1 MDLTVFVNRIYSK
14 ANFNQL
20 SNVKTGLHGQM
31 MEFQF
36 VLLGVEQALD
46 TKDVEALA
54 FLCSDLLRRDLR
66 GVTAACEL
74 FSMLQKEDLLSA
86 EDPSLLTELLTICGH
101 IKLIREHRLPP
112 ASSNVTSYR
121 KMLFELSE
129 EITQED
135 LKSIKFLLQKNL
147 PRSRLDET
155 TTMFKLLLEM
165 EKADELSHSN
175 LETLEKV
182 VGKINPK
189 LKSKISHYMKTQG
202 THSQETGESRTE
214 SVKLSMP
221 EQSLPTEQ
229 SPLVSHISHTPV
241 MQELICGPVETE
253 FRSLSFSLSQAS
265 SCCNRQSNSND
276 GGPAET
282 LSSTNPLRAEASDS
296 TVDHKPEALDTPLD
310 DQALGVY
317 EMKGEK
323 RGFCLIIN
331 NYDFSNSQ
339 PSLNIREGTHKDA
352 KNLEDVFRWL
362 GFETSV
368 EHDCSHEKI
377 LSLLQSLR
385 DKDHTLM
392 DVLVCCV
399 LSHGQLG
406 AVYGVDGRVVPLKD
420 LTEPFS
426 GSRCPTLRDKPKLF
440 FVQACQDKPRQTC
453 ASVQADGDVDS
464 DARVPK
470 DSLHDAADILLGMS
484 SVPYSLSYRDGKQGT
499 WYIQSLCR
507 NLLQLVPREADLL
520 SILTE
525 VNNDVSKMS
534 DQTGTKRQI
543 PQPAFSLRKKVVFP
557 VPKAPAPSLSK

>member
-1 MDLTVFVNRIYSK
+1 MFFPNLAVVGFSV
-14 ANFNQL
+14 
-20 SNVKTGLHGQM
+20 GLHGQE

-36 VLLGVEQALD
+36 VLLEVEQTLN

-54 FLCSDLLRRDLR
+54 FLCSEMLRKDLR
-66 GVTAACEL
+66 GLTAASDL

-101 IKLIREHRLPP
+101 NKLIRDHRLPP
-112 ASSNVTSYR
+112 ASSNVTPYR

-135 LKSIKFLLQKNL
+135 LKSIKFLLQRNL
-147 PRSRLDET
+147 PRSRMDET
-155 TTMFKLLLEM
+155 TTMFKLLLEL

-182 VGKINPK
+182 VGKVNPK

-221 EQSLPTEQ
+221 EQSTTTAQSALSLP
-229 SPLVSHISHTPV
+229 SHMRHTSAT
-241 MQELICGPVETE
+241 QELNLRIPMETE
-253 FRSLSFSLSQAS
+253 SLSSSLSQTFHGFS
-265 SCCNRQSNSND
+265 LQSNSND
-276 GGPAET
+276 GGPADT
-282 LSSTNPLRAEASDS
+282 LSRPSLLSTEASDS
-296 TVDHKPEALDTPLD
+296 TDHKPEASVTPLD

-323 RGFCLIIN
+323 RGICLIIN
-331 NYDFSNSQ
+331 NYDFSSSQ
-339 PSLNIREGTHKDA
+339 PSLKNREGTQKDA

-362 GFETSV
+362 GFETLV

-377 LSLLQSLR
+377 LSLLQELGR
-385 DKDHTLM
+385 KDHTLT
-392 DVLVCCV
+392 DVLACCV
-399 LSHGQLG
+399 LSHGRLG
-406 AVYGVDGRVVPLKD
+406 EVYGVDGKAVPLKD

-426 GSRCPTLRDKPKLF
+426 GSRCSTLRDKPKLF
-440 FVQACQDKPRQTC
+440 FVQACQEKPRQIC
-453 ASVQADGDVDS
+453 SSVQADGDVES
-464 DARVPK
+464 DASVPK
-470 DSLHDAADILLGMS
+470 DSLHDAADFLIGMS
-484 SVPYSLSYRDGKQGT
+484 TVPYSLSYRDGKQGT

-507 NLLQLVPREADLL
+507 KLLLLVPRGTDLL

-534 DQTGTKRQI
+534 DFTGTKRQI
-543 PQPAFSLRKKVVFP
+543 PQPAFSLRKKVIFP
-557 VPKAPAPSLSK
+557 TPKAPAPSLHK